1 MTRFLTRIW
10 TWLRSHDDEPSEN
23 GSEAPEP
30 TIEYKTYIY
39 SGGVEEGEWITK
51 WVVRHDA

>member
-1 MTRFLTRIW
+1 MTFLTRIW

-23 GSEAPEP
+23 GSAEPEP

-51 WVVRHDA
+51 WVLRRDA